1 MGISKAK
8 GMIFANRLINKLQY
22 VYVLTG
28 DGELQEGQIW
38 EAVMFAA
45 HNKVDN
51 LIATIDVNGQQIDGP
66 LSKVLSLDSLEEKI
80 NADIKSAMLAKDA
93 AKLEA
98 LRAVKSAILLLK
110 TSPEGLNDDTEMKAL
125 LKMVKQRKET
135 AELYVSQNRKDLA
148 DVELSQA
155 AVIEAY
161 LPQQMSEADV
171 KAEVANII
179 SSLGAT
185 SPADMGKVM
194 GVASK
199 QLAGKADGKLIST
212 IVKELLSK

>member
-1 MGISKAK
+1 MA
-8 GMIFANRLINKLQY
+8 
-22 VYVLTG
+22 
-28 DGELQEGQIW
+28 
-38 EAVMFAA
+38 
-45 HNKVDN
+45 
-51 LIATIDVNGQQIDGP
+51 
-66 LSKVLSLDSLEEKI
+66 LEEKI

-148 DVELSQA
+148 DVEMLQA

-171 KAEVANII
+171 KTEVANII
-179 SSLGAT
+179 SSVGAT

>member
-1 MGISKAK
+1 MA
-8 GMIFANRLINKLQY
+8 
-22 VYVLTG
+22 
-28 DGELQEGQIW
+28 
-38 EAVMFAA
+38 
-45 HNKVDN
+45 
-51 LIATIDVNGQQIDGP
+51 
-66 LSKVLSLDSLEEKI
+66 LEEKI
-80 NADIKSAMLAKDA
+80 NADIKSAMLAKEA
-93 AKLEA
+93 SKLEA
-98 LRAVKSAILLLK
+98 LRAIKSAILLLK

-135 AELYVSQNRKDLA
+135 ADLYVTQNRKDLA
-148 DVELSQA
+148 DVEMAQA

-161 LPQQMSEADV
+161 LPKQMSEEDV
-171 KAEVANII
+171 KAEVAKII
-179 SSLGAT
+179 ASVGAT

>member
-1 MGISKAK
+1 MA
-8 GMIFANRLINKLQY
+8 
-22 VYVLTG
+22 
-28 DGELQEGQIW
+28 
-38 EAVMFAA
+38 
-45 HNKVDN
+45 
-51 LIATIDVNGQQIDGP
+51 
-66 LSKVLSLDSLEEKI
+66 LEEKI
-80 NADIKSAMLAKDA
+80 NADIKSAMLAKEA
-93 AKLEA
+93 SKLEA

-110 TSPEGLNDDTEMKAL
+110 TSSEGLNDDTEMKAL

-135 AELYVSQNRKDLA
+135 ADLYITQNRKDLA
-148 DVELSQA
+148 DVELAQA

-161 LPQQMSEADV
+161 LPKQMSEDDI
-171 KAEVANII
+171 KAEVAKII
-179 SSLGAT
+179 SSVGAN